1 MGAGFCSLYLKIHY
15 IDVGYIKV
23 WCELNHIYIS
33 RLTQKDSKIMKIVHS
48 DENSNNNM
56 DGNGHGLQRGLTSL

>member
-1 MGAGFCSLYLKIHY
+1 MGAGFCSLYHKIHY
-15 IDVGYIKV
+15 IEVRYIKV

-48 DENSNNNM
+48 DENSTTTWMVM
-56 DGNGHGLQRGLTSL
+56 DTVCKGD

>member
-33 RLTQKDSKIMKIVHS
+33 RLTQKDSKIIKIVHS
-48 DENSNNNM
+48 DENIT
-56 DGNGHGLQRGLTSL
+56 LKP